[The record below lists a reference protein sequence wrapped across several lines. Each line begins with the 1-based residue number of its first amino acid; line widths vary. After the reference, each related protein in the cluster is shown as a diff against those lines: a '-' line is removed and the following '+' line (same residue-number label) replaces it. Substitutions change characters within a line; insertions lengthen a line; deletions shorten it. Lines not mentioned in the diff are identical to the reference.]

1 MTVLRR
7 VRLVVV
13 LLSAV
18 LLAAA
23 LSAVAQTP
31 FTIGERAVPPGT
43 TVSGELTVAAGPGDE
58 GTIIPYTV
66 IHGAKPGPVLALIA
80 GTHGQEYPPI
90 LALQRLR
97 TAIDPYALSGTV
109 LMVHV
114 ANMPS
119 YLKRTIYYGPTD
131 GKNLNRVFP
140 GKKDGTLSDRIAAV
154 LTAEIIDRATHLV
167 DIHCGDGNEWLRP
180 YVYWETTGTP
190 EVTAVGRQMVLA
202 FGMDHIII
210 DTSRPT
216 DPKTS
221 TYLSNTAI
229 TRGKPAFTAESGG
242 WAGTAEADIAR
253 VERGVAGLLKLLK
266 MRSTGPNPVG
276 QPIWLGRNEVLRSKF
291 TGIFYPAVE
300 PGVTVAE
307 GTLIGRVTD
316 FFGKTL
322 EEIRSPFAGE
332 VLYVVATPPISKDE
346 PVGYVAERVANPD
359 AYLKK

>member
-1 MTVLRR
+1 MTMWQRVGILAIVLM
-7 VRLVVV
+7 VGVGGT
-13 LLSAV
+13 
-18 LLAAA
+18 
-23 LSAVAQTP
+23 AQIARAQQP
-31 FTIGERAVPPGT
+31 FTIGDKTVSPGSI
-43 TVSGELTVAAGPGDE
+43 VSGELKVPSGAGDE
-58 GTIIPYTV
+58 GTVIPFTV
-66 IHGAKPGPVLALIA
+66 VHGSRPGPVLALVA
-80 GTHGQEYPPI
+80 GTHGHEYPPI

-97 TAIDPYALSGTV
+97 TAIDPQALSGTV
-109 LMVHV
+109 IMVHV

-140 GKKDGTLSDRIAAV
+140 GKKDGTLSDRIAWV
-154 LTAEIIDRATHLV
+154 LTSEVIDRATHLV

-190 EVTAVGRQMVLA
+190 EVAAAGREMVLA

-242 WAGTAEADIAR
+242 WARTSEEDVVRI
-253 VERGVAGLLKLLK
+253 ERGVAGLMRFLK
-266 MRSTGPNPVG
+266 MRAGGPEPLG
-276 QPIWLGRNEVLRSKF
+276 QPVWLGRNQVLTSGF
-291 TGIFYPAVE
+291 TGLFYPAVE

-322 EEIRSPFAGE
+322 EQIRSPFAGE
-332 VLYVVATPPISKDE
+332 VLYVVATPPISKGE
-346 PVGYVAERVANPD
+346 PIGYVAERVASPE

>member
-1 MTVLRR
+1 MRMSKR
-7 VRLVVV
+7 VGILVVALV
-13 LLSAV
+13 
-18 LLAAA
+18 AAFA
-23 LSAVAQTP
+23 GMARVAQAQQP
-31 FTIGERAVPPGT
+31 FTIGDRTVAPGT
-43 TVSGELTVAAGPGDE
+43 SVSGELKVAAGSGDE
-58 GTIIPYTV
+58 GTIIPFTV
-66 IHGAKPGPVLALIA
+66 LNGAKPGPVLALIA
-80 GTHGQEYPPI
+80 GTHGHEYPPI

-97 TAIDPYALSGTV
+97 TTIDPRTLTGTV
-109 LMVHV
+109 VMVHV

-140 GKKDGTLSDRIAAV
+140 GKKDGTLSDRIAWV
-154 LTAEIIDRATHLV
+154 LTSEVIDRATHLV

-190 EVTAVGRQMVLA
+190 EVSAIGRDMVLA

-242 WAGTAEADIAR
+242 WARTSEEDVAR
-253 VERGVAGLLKLLK
+253 IERGVAGLMKYLK
-266 MRSTGPNPVG
+266 MKSDGPDPLG
-276 QPIWLGRNEVLRSKF
+276 QPVWLGRNQVMTSNF

-300 PGVTVAE
+300 PGMSVAE

-316 FFGKTL
+316 FAGKTL
-322 EEIRSPFAGE
+322 EQIRSPFAGE
-332 VLYVVATPPISKDE
+332 VLYIVATPPISKGE
-346 PVGYVAERVANPD
+346 PIGYVAERVSSPE